1 MGTSTSQNAISFSFE
16 TSRSIKNSAYQAMF
30 CQFRNGHVPKSS
42 MTCLLPYLGT
52 RGMQNPERRTEEGT
66 RRNEEIEECLT
77 DTAGGCTEAE
87 KLILPKKALVG
98 TARGNRI
105 HGLRRK
111 GENGLGDVCGG
122 FAAYHCMR
130 SDHFKRWK

>member
-1 MGTSTSQNAISFSFE
+1 
-16 TSRSIKNSAYQAMF
+16 
-30 CQFRNGHVPKSS
+30 
-42 MTCLLPYLGT
+42 
-52 RGMQNPERRTEEGT
+52 MQNPERRTEEGT

-98 TARGNRI
+98 TARGNRM

-111 GENGLGDVCGG
+111 RRAASVTFAGDSPHTTACGPTISSEFDIAEAG
-122 FAAYHCMR
+122 WIEQCRRRYY
-130 SDHFKRWK
+130 